1 MIAAA
6 AWQRLQV
13 GERGA
18 LDLDIAPG
26 LRIG

>member
-6 AWQRLQV
+6 AWRRLV
-13 GERGA
+13 AGERAA
-18 LDLDIAPG
+18 LEMDVEPG